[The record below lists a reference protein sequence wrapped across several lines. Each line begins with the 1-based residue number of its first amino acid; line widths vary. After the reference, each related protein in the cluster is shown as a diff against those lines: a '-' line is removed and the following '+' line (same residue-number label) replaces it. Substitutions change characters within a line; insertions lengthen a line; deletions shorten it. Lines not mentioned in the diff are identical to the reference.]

1 MRIHLIEF
9 HEQLW
14 FPATIREEI
23 TDALQFGLD
32 LCKAYAP
39 IAALLRNA
47 LACNHSHS
55 IVDLCSGGGGPWPR
69 LSEKL
74 QQAGQ
79 PLQILLTDKYPRL
92 DANADRKMVSAD
104 SVSFYPASV
113 DPRHVP
119 ITLPGFRTMFSSF
132 HHFSPEDARTVL
144 QSAINAK
151 QPIGVFEIT
160 RRTAETIVLM
170 FPWALLCLFFTPWI
184 RPFRWSR
191 LLWTYVIPVIPLVL
205 LFDGVVSCLRSY
217 KPSELREMV
226 EQLNA
231 AEYRWEIGERPGI
244 FGLLPV
250 TYAIGV
256 PNPAPDFAEQTNRF
270 PAQPLPAKDADV
282 LRGMPVPPDR

>member
-1 MRIHLIEF
+1 MRVHLIEF

-39 IAALLRNA
+39 IATLLRNA
-47 LACNHSHS
+47 LTCNRNHS

-79 PLQILLTDKYPRL
+79 SLQILLTDKYPRL
-92 DANADRKMVSAD
+92 GAEADRKMGSPD
-104 SVSFYPASV
+104 SVSFYPAPV
-113 DPRHVP
+113 DPRDVP
-119 ITLPGFRTMFSSF
+119 IALPGFRTMFSSF
-132 HHFSPEDARTVL
+132 HHFSPEDARAVL
-144 QSAINAK
+144 QNAISAK

-160 RRTAETIVLM
+160 SRTARTIGLM
-170 FPWALLCLFFTPWI
+170 IPWALLSLFFTPWI

-191 LLWTYVIPVIPLVL
+191 LLWTYLIPVIPLVL

-226 EQLNA
+226 EKLNA
-231 AEYRWEIGERPGI
+231 PEYQWEIGEQPGV
-244 FGLLPV
+244 FGLLSV
-250 TYAIGV
+250 TYAIGI
-256 PNPAPDFAEQTNRF
+256 PNPALDLAAQMNRF
-270 PAQPLPAKDADV
+270 SSQSFQAKDADM
-282 LRGMPVPPDR
+282 RGMPVPPDR

>member
-1 MRIHLIEF
+1 MRVHLIEF

-23 TDALQFGLD
+23 TDALQFGLH

-39 IAALLRNA
+39 VAALLRNA
-47 LACNHSHS
+47 LDSNRSHS

-69 LSEKL
+69 LSDKL

-79 PLQILLTDKYPRL
+79 SLQILLTDKYPRL
-92 DANADRKMVSAD
+92 SAEADGKIASAD

-113 DPRHVP
+113 DPREVP
-119 ITLPGFRTMFSSF
+119 KALPGFRTMFSSF
-132 HHFSPEDARTVL
+132 HHFSRGDARAVL
-144 QSAINAK
+144 QNAINAK

-160 RRTAETIVLM
+160 RRRAGTIGLM
-170 FPWALLCLFFTPWI
+170 LPWALLSLFFTPWI

-191 LLWTYVIPVIPLVL
+191 LLWTYVIPVIPFVL

-217 KPSELREMV
+217 EPSELREIV
-226 EQLNA
+226 EKLNA
-231 AEYRWEIGERPGI
+231 TGYQWEIGSRPGV

-250 TYAIGV
+250 TYAIGI
-256 PNPAPDFAEQTNRF
+256 PNPAYDFAAQMNRF
-270 PAQPLPAKDADV
+270 PSQRFQPKDAGV
-282 LRGMPVPPDR
+282 PRGMPVHPDR